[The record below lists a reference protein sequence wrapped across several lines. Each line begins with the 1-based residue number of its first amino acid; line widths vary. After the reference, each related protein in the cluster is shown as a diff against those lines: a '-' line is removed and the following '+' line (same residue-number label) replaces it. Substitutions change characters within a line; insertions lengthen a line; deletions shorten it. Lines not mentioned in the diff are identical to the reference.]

1 LPLAFTG
8 NGLSSRTELLPRNDS
23 EGARGIGHSRVRE
36 IARLCCVVVLLL
48 HSLGYVS
55 ALWAWV
61 CCVISWVMLSELSFR
76 PVYLTSLD
84 YAVIGLWLFE
94 LASIPASSYSSN
106 GWLYVEQ
113 LTIALSLYFSVSR
126 LRSGAVLGSLIL
138 LVSVIATFYVAS
150 DINHFFDRYAEWK
163 LLNFGTIGDVKRT
176 LTVADLS
183 PAGVHY
189 TIYLCFAAWGLA
201 GLGVAR
207 RGPRFVQWIGL
218 ALVAASVIGVVLSL
232 SRGLYLGLLAGSCC
246 ASAFFL
252 RSPLAVRRARKLAIP
267 ITAAL
272 ILAVVGFSFRT
283 DISHDLFS
291 FSGKGSTSTHRSTQG
306 RLFIWQRTLQ
316 LGETRP
322 VIGFGAYTFP
332 LYGAGSMTQEEGGPA
347 DNAFNLPIQ
356 LFFERGVIGVVLYAG
371 FFIVVF
377 RTAWVNMR
385 NMEGRKKQ
393 LSLSCAAATG
403 LTWLLVR
410 DLSYTTLFDDKA
422 VTVWAFGLIGLI
434 TLDRLSHSRSERKIM
449 WLRAVAGRFTIGTVI
464 ILLFVVGSH
473 RIRRAMS
480 DFYLAQA
487 VEAESM
493 RDSKSASDLSS
504 QAFSLLPTPY
514 LQAQKGLFVARLGG
528 IHLGEQG
535 LPVSANSGFDDLSLE
550 TRAMSFYEKSV
561 EAFPNEAAWQHN
573 IAWFL
578 WLRGDRISA
587 VKKVRHAVD
596 LEPNT
601 ALYRQALVLMLV
613 AESELTPARTQVSEL
628 LMRSPEVVD
637 SPWWQK
643 LSVEQVQVAHAALY
657 DAIAALDSNGDES
670 PIHNARKARLY
681 LEAGDFASAESL
693 LQKTLLSLPGMPGA
707 WRSYGLILARR
718 HQWDAAAEALERAV
732 FLDSWDCASYYALS
746 QVTLQLGGEKDGERA
761 DMTRLSAM
769 FHTKATRIQTAI
781 RRSPESLRAYRKFKV
796 EAAVPDDLAVEGLLQ
811 FCLPDMTREY
821 ARIVQ

>member
-1 LPLAFTG
+1 MGCLPLDFAG
-8 NGLSSRTELLPRNDS
+8 NGLNSRTEPEPRNDS
-23 EGARGIGHSRVRE
+23 EGARGIGHAWVRE
-36 IARLCCVVVLLL
+36 VARFCCVVVLLL
-48 HSLGYVS
+48 HSLGYIA

-61 CCVISWVMLSELSFR
+61 CCVISLVMLSELSFR
-76 PVYLTSLD
+76 PVFLTSLD

-94 LASIPASSYSSN
+94 LASIPAGSYTSN

-113 LTIALSLYFSVSR
+113 LTIALSLYFSISR
-126 LRSGAVLGSLIL
+126 VRSGAVLGSLIL
-138 LVSVIATFYVAS
+138 LVSVIAAFYVAS
-150 DINHFFDRYAEWK
+150 DINHFLDRHAEWK

-189 TIYLCFAAWGLA
+189 TIYLEFVAWGLA
-201 GLGVAR
+201 GLAVTR

-218 ALVAASVIGVVLSL
+218 ALVGVSVIGVALSL
-232 SRGLYLGLLAGSCC
+232 SRGLYLGLFAGSCF

-252 RSPLAVRRARKLAIP
+252 RWPPAARRARKLAIP
-267 ITAAL
+267 ITAAV
-272 ILAVVGFSFRT
+272 ILSVVGFSLRT

-291 FSGKGSTSTHRSTQG
+291 FLGKDSTSTHRSTNG

-322 VIGFGAYTFP
+322 LIGFGAYTFP

-356 LFFERGVIGVVLYAG
+356 LFFERGLIGVVLYAG
-371 FFIVVF
+371 FLTVVF
-377 RTAWVNMR
+377 RTARANIR
-385 NMEGRKKQ
+385 NTEGCKKQ
-393 LSLSCAAATG
+393 ASLSCAAATG
-403 LTWLLVR
+403 LTCLLVR

-434 TLDRLSHSRSERKIM
+434 TLDRLRHSTLEHKKM
-449 WLRAVAGRFTIGTVI
+449 WPGALAGRVTLGTVI
-464 ILLFVVGSH
+464 ILVLVVGGH
-473 RIRRAMS
+473 RIRRAMA

-487 VEAESM
+487 VEADAM
-493 RDSKSASDLSS
+493 HDSKSAYDLSS

-514 LQAQKGLFVARLGG
+514 LQAQTGLFGARFGG

-535 LPVSANSGFDDLSLE
+535 LPVSANSGVDDLSFE
-550 TRAMSFYEKSV
+550 TKAMSLYEKSV

-573 IAWFL
+573 LAWLL

-587 VKKVRHAVD
+587 LKRVRQAVD

-613 AESELTPARTQVSEL
+613 ADSELTLARTQVSEL

-637 SPWWQK
+637 SPWWRK
-643 LSVEQVQVAHAALY
+643 LSVEQEQVAHAALY
-657 DAIAALDSNGDES
+657 DAIAALDSNGDGS

-693 LQKTLLSLPGMPGA
+693 L
-707 WRSYGLILARR
+707 
-718 HQWDAAAEALERAV
+718 
-732 FLDSWDCASYYALS
+732 
-746 QVTLQLGGEKDGERA
+746 
-761 DMTRLSAM
+761 
-769 FHTKATRIQTAI
+769 
-781 RRSPESLRAYRKFKV
+781 
-796 EAAVPDDLAVEGLLQ
+796 
-811 FCLPDMTREY
+811 
-821 ARIVQ
+821 